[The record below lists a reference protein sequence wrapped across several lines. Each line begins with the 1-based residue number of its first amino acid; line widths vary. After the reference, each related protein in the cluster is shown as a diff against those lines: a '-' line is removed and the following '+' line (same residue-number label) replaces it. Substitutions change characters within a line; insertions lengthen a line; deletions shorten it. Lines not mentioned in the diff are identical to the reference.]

1 MSKKG
6 PNLLIYTDFQYCV
19 YRGRA
24 LCVDAC
30 RALAVTCPPPHP
42 TRLAALGR
50 ILQPCCCC
58 LFEHP
63 GSAVVVISSPIH
75 PTSSPLSVSCI
86 SSFALYLRFNGARS
100 RVRTLQLAH
109 LIISFI
115 TTCRYEDMFN
125 VTGIDERV
133 RHPLPPLPPPLILL
147 FLPFPPYFEVAVM

>member
-1 MSKKG
+1 MTCAVRTQATKKSVLG
-6 PNLLIYTDFQYCV
+6 SHPPI
-19 YRGRA
+19 RA
-24 LCVDAC
+24 SAST
-30 RALAVTCPPPHP
+30 RALAAFTCPPPHP

-50 ILQPCCCC
+50 ILRPCCCC

-63 GSAVVVISSPIH
+63 GSAVVVISSTIH
-75 PTSSPLSVSCI
+75 PTSSSLSVSCI

-147 FLPFPPYFEVAVM
+147 FLPFPPYFDDAVM